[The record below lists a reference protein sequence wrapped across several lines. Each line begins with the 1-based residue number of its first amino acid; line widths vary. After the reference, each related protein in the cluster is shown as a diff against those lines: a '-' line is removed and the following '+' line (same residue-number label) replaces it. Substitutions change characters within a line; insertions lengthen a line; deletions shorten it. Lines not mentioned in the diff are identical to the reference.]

1 MGIKGIE
8 LDFETAANI
17 TKLYL
22 KDYQQGLKKE
32 LRNWKKNPKGPNNP
46 TGVGLHPEDVTGNMR
61 RIELLDEI
69 LKDFE

>member
-1 MGIKGIE
+1 
-8 LDFETAANI
+8 
-17 TKLYL
+17 L

-46 TGVGLHPEDVTGNMR
+46 TGVWLHPEDVTGNMR